1 MSYKLKTL
9 LPRGPGLSQI
19 FRPSVIQPMAI
30 EEESFRIIDAELSPH
45 FRFSPEEHSLIRRV
59 IHATADYD
67 YARNMRIHPASFE
80 AFYGAMSRRADIICD
95 VQMVQAGISAPRLSR
110 FGGTTLC
117 PISDADVLDA
127 AKAAG
132 HTRAIESMRKMARR
146 GQGGVVVVGN
156 APTALTETVRLIR
169 EEGWRP
175 DLIVGVPVGFVSAAE
190 SKQALADGESLPV
203 PYITCLGRKGGT
215 PCAVAAINALLL
227 LAEGGSQ
234 VKG

>member
-1 MSYKLKTL
+1 V
-9 LPRGPGLSQI
+9 I
-19 FRPSVIQPMAI
+19 FQPSIVKPAAI
-30 EEESFRIIDAELSPH
+30 EEESFRIIDSELSPH

-67 YARNMRIHPASFE
+67 YARNMRIHPGAFE
-80 AFYGAMSRRADIICD
+80 AFYRAMREKADLICD
-95 VQMVQAGISAPRLSR
+95 VQMVMAGVSAPRLAA
-110 FGGTTLC
+110 FGGAMLC
-117 PISDADVLDA
+117 PISDPDVFA
-127 AKAAG
+127 SAKAAG

-146 GQGGVVVVGN
+146 GNGGVVVIGN

-175 DLIVGVPVGFVSAAE
+175 HLVIGVPVGFVSAAE
-190 SKQALADGESLPV
+190 SKQALADGESGEV

-215 PCAVAAINALLL
+215 PCAVSAVNALLL